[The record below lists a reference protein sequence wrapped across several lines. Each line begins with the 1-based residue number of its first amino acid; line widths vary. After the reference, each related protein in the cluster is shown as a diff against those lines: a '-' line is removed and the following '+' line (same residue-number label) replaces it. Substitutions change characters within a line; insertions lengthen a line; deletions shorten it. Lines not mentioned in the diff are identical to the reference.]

1 LVRDDA
7 MDRDKGM
14 RHPSQNFPLLDGS
27 WVSAWPNTP
36 TGEESSSARTS
47 CHRRVLQKPF
57 WGTSAANRIG
67 ENAGGARCSP
77 RRRFLGNDA
86 IARTTPT
93 GAVRAGRP
101 ETERKI
107 QDRKSTRLNSSH

>member
-1 LVRDDA
+1 

-67 ENAGGARCSP
+67 ENGFCR
-77 RRRFLGNDA
+77 
-86 IARTTPT
+86 
-93 GAVRAGRP
+93 
-101 ETERKI
+101 
-107 QDRKSTRLNSSH
+107 DRKSTRLNSSHRCISYAVFCLKKKTNNIIYAAIATN